1 MIKYASRVEKEN
13 CKMSQPLIL
22 VEELCWV
29 GKYVKVKL
37 KILPPEDLAQRLEV
51 DHKIGTRA
59 WVTFL
64 PFFPRPSLEVC
75 LGQFITYV

>member
-1 MIKYASRVEKEN
+1 MQNVTALDFSGRAVLSREIRQ
-13 CKMSQPLIL
+13 S
-22 VEELCWV
+22 
-29 GKYVKVKL
+29 KV

-75 LGQFITYV
+75 LGQFVTYM